1 MQVQFS
7 PCVVP
12 APRPTTIGT
21 AVSRSASSRMI
32 AADLPP
38 SSSTQRLTCA
48 PQTSPIFLPTS
59 VEPVNVTMS
68 TSGWATRCS
77 DASRVAATMLITP
90 GGNPASVT
98 RSAIANSVSGSGSG
112 ALTTAVQPA
121 TIAGAIFWAIPGSGK
136 LNARQRRHDAD
147 RLAHEQ
153 ALALVLHDQPAGG
166 AGHRR
171 EVRLAHLGEGVLAAD
186 LRVVVPVQRRRD
198 RVVDVGGD
206 LVVAELV
213 HGQVGELGLHA
224 RRSAPRAAPS
234 SPRARRPAA
243 SASPSRRTPCARPRP
258 RDRCRSSLAAGTK
271 PIFSP
276 VAGEMTSKRS
286 VESGSCQPPS
296 M

>member
-1 MQVQFS
+1 MHVQFS

-12 APRPTTIGT
+12 APRATTIGT

-68 TSGWATRCS
+68 TSGWATRRS

-121 TIAGAIFWAIPGSGK
+121 TIAGAIFWAMPGSGK
-136 LNARQRRHDAD
+136 LNAVSAATTPTGSRTS
-147 RLAHEQ
+147 RL
-153 ALALVLHDQPAGG
+153 LLSYFMISPPA
-166 AGHRR
+166 AP
-171 EVRLAHLGEGVLAAD
+171 AI
-186 LRVVVPVQRRRD
+186 
-198 RVVDVGGD
+198 DV
-206 LVVAELV
+206 
-213 HGQVGELGLHA
+213 
-224 RRSAPRAAPS
+224 RSASRTSAKVCS
-234 SPRARRPAA
+234 RPTFA
-243 SASPSRRTPCARPRP
+243 
-258 RDRCRSSLAAGTK
+258 
-271 PIFSP
+271 
-276 VAGEMTSKRS
+276 
-286 VESGSCQPPS
+286 
-296 M
+296 